1 MFRKFKSLGKS
12 NEFGYS
18 YDSQQWD
25 SRAPIESNF
34 RVFQNYND
42 GLTAH
47 SPDWSVQL
55 EQLPD
60 YLMSLA
66 EAMRTD
72 DELAQALV
80 FTFAR
85 RPSLKEIEFAASVIY
100 KAREEKDWLK
110 SRRWFSAKELKVSK
124 APSKEH
130 DKRYEEVR
138 DVHDGSPNSIFRIL
152 VGEYS
157 SGLQKYLIADA
168 VRDWVLAQDR
178 GLYMPLTSEFL
189 KWTDDR
195 DKARQLR
202 DAFEACKHITESY
215 RLRAA
220 TESAIENYKRQIAPK
235 ETPAPEQEQ
244 ANGQAHEE
252 KQADEAEAESDA
264 AEVA

>member
-138 DVHDGSPNSIFRIL
+138 DVHDGSPNLIFRIL

-168 VRDWVLAQDR
+168 IRDWVLAQD
-178 GLYMPLTSEFL
+178 GGMYMPLTAELL

>member
-18 YDSQQWD
+18 YDSQQWG
-25 SRAPIESNF
+25 SRAPFESNF

-178 GLYMPLTSEFL
+178 GGLYMPMTAEFL

-195 DKARQLR
+195 DVARQLR
-202 DAFEACKHITESY
+202 DAVEACKAITESH

-220 TESAIENYKRQIAPK
+220 TESAIENYVRQSQPK
-235 ETPAPEQEQ
+235 EAPAPEPAAEP
-244 ANGQAHEE
+244 AA
-252 KQADEAEAESDA
+252 AEADK
-264 AEVA
+264 EVA